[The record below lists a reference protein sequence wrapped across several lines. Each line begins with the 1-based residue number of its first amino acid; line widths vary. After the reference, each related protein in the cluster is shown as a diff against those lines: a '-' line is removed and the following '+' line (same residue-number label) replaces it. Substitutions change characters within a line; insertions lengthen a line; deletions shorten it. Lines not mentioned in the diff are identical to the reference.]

1 MARKRVVEA
10 PSLHSWE
17 DVNDALRQIAEAQI
31 ALGEIQSDMQ
41 KQILGA
47 QKVAEEQS
55 KPLNDNVAKLERE
68 IKSFVTDHRDE
79 MGKTKSMVLTFGEV
93 GFRLSTS
100 VSLPRAKEKLE
111 EIIRRLKSRQMT
123 DCIVVEEKV
132 SKEALKKYGEDTVN
146 AVGATWKQSDVF
158 GYEVNIAEHR
168 QAGADQG
175 GQLRKGAHGMTAA
188 RTGRKQPSI
197 RTLWAIAKSPELHL
211 TDEDLHAVVY
221 RETGKESMKMLTQG
235 EVNTVA
241 RVLQNMKDSVS
252 RSVRDKRT
260 DTGGDI
266 RTTAQRR
273 KIYALCEAL
282 GWNDDPRRIQGFVKR
297 VAHVDRIEWLNMAQ
311 CEKVIEGLKAIL
323 ARQRRKEAEL

>member
-1 MARKRVVEA
+1 
-10 PSLHSWE
+10 
-17 DVNDALRQIAEAQI
+17 
-31 ALGEIQSDMQ
+31 
-41 KQILGA
+41 
-47 QKVAEEQS
+47 
-55 KPLNDNVAKLERE
+55 
-68 IKSFVTDHRDE
+68 
-79 MGKTKSMVLTFGEV
+79 
-93 GFRLSTS
+93 
-100 VSLPRAKEKLE
+100 
-111 EIIRRLKSRQMT
+111 
-123 DCIVVEEKV
+123 
-132 SKEALKKYGEDTVN
+132 
-146 AVGATWKQSDVF
+146 
-158 GYEVNIAEHR
+158 
-168 QAGADQG
+168 
-175 GQLRKGAHGMTAA
+175 MTAA

-211 TDEDLHAVVY
+211 T
-221 RETGKESMKMLTQG
+221 ESMKMLTQG